1 MEGES
6 ALITKLHAKL
16 SLFRRDRD
24 DAHRQKELSVER
36 LRIVRKDREAAA
48 AEVRAMQSKLLE
60 MREGTKRKIGEVAV
74 VEKEVDGL
82 RMEYKFQHSE
92 LTSKKEKL
100 HRLDAKRNNEA
111 NTRHSCITSSR
122 EALRKRREKST
133 LSASIS
139 KELSLEEKKRQLES
153 SIGQDVEEWMA
164 SLPEL
169 IRKRAASILEDADN
183 TERDCVLLTRKIA
196 GYQNALGT
204 EEGFA
209 EHARLQEEH

>member
-82 RMEYKFQHSE
+82 RMEVRYLNFWGCCKSVIVVVRFEFILFRFDPRE
-92 LTSKKEKL
+92 LPSSYST
-100 HRLDAKRNNEA
+100 RLNR
-111 NTRHSCITSSR
+111 
-122 EALRKRREKST
+122 ST
-133 LSASIS
+133 
-139 KELSLEEKKRQLES
+139 
-153 SIGQDVEEWMA
+153 
-164 SLPEL
+164 
-169 IRKRAASILEDADN
+169 
-183 TERDCVLLTRKIA
+183 
-196 GYQNALGT
+196 
-204 EEGFA
+204 
-209 EHARLQEEH
+209 

>member
-111 NTRHSCITSSR
+111 NTRYLCVTSSR

-139 KELSLEEKKRQLES
+139 KELSLEEKKRQLEL

-169 IRKRAASILEDADN
+169 IRKRAASILEDVNN
-183 TERDCVLLTRKIA
+183 TERDCDLLRRKIA

-209 EHARLQEEH
+209 ENARLQDEH